1 MIDNSQESGFLV
13 VTVNMNIT
21 GSTAAVASASGMQAG
36 DAVGI
41 LVQRKAMDIQQSQA
55 AQLIN
60 SVAQSVP
67 APQGNTGNNIDVYA

>member
-1 MIDNSQESGFLV
+1 
-13 VTVNMNIT
+13 MNIT
-21 GSTAAVASASGMQAG
+21 GSSTAAVASASGAQAY

-41 LVQRKAMDIQQSQA
+41 SVQRKAMDIQQAQA

-67 APQGNTGNNIDVYA
+67 QPSGNLGNNIDVYA

>member
-1 MIDNSQESGFLV
+1 
-13 VTVNMNIT
+13 MNI
-21 GSTAAVASASGMQAG
+21 SATAALASASSMQTG
-36 DAVGI
+36 DAVGV

-67 APQGNTGNNIDVYA
+67 RPQGNLGQNINVRA

>member
-1 MIDNSQESGFLV
+1 
-13 VTVNMNIT
+13 MNI
-21 GSTAAVASASGMQAG
+21 SATAALASASSMQTG

-60 SVAQSVP
+60 SVAQSAP
-67 APQGNTGNNIDVYA
+67 RPQGNLGQNINVRA